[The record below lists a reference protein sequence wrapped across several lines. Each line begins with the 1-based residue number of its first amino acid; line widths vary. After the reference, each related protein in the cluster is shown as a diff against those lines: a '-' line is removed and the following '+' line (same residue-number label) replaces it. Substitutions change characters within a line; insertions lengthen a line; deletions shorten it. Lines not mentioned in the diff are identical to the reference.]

1 MKVGSCRID
10 KNRKI
15 TDIQREYFS
24 QGWIFKNTAINEQ
37 ICKNAESYPIPSEW
51 DSILSAIINVLYRVT
66 QDKILPVCVP
76 LRKRAQ
82 HRK

>member
-37 ICKNAESYPIPSEW
+37 ICENAESYPIPSTANG
-51 DSILSAIINVLYRVT
+51 IPFFPQL
-66 QDKILPVCVP
+66 
-76 LRKRAQ
+76 
-82 HRK
+82 